1 MARFAAIRIQIY
13 EPQGGGQGE
22 EFKLSKNSMRVG
34 LFIGCSIIVSTPLF
48 AQSAGQSSQPAKPE
62 AEPASAEAI
71 VVVGSRI
78 EGSKIAETLPVS
90 VLNEERIA
98 ATGSVSG
105 DDLFRSI
112 PQAGDVQ
119 FQEARTTGN
128 LNDAR
133 GDNASINLRS
143 VGTGNTLVLVNGRR
157 LILTPGTQTENFVP
171 VQTANTN
178 SLPVGAT
185 RRIEI
190 LRDGAA
196 AVYGADAVAGV
207 VNVVTDDRYEGLR
220 FDARYGFADGTNE
233 KTGAIKA
240 GFKTKSGGRITLFGS
255 YTRRTPLFASERP
268 FSASENHM
276 PALVGTPWQTDTA
289 FDNRSTSS
297 PWGAFTTVPVT
308 TVRQGTATLTT
319 SGVFHIE
326 PIANTAAG
334 CSSTV
339 INGNLCLRSG
349 GITGATSRVLR
360 YDENPD
366 RTIRG
371 GLDRINLFSTFRQEI
386 GSVELFGEAG
396 YYNAKLEG
404 QREQSAPISSAV
416 ITIPNTNF
424 YNPFGP
430 TTFNGV
436 ANPNRLAG
444 LVGVPTAGLALRITN
459 YRPVDTGP
467 RTFVVTDD
475 SIRTLLGV
483 RGEWGN
489 FKWESAASY
498 SWARTDDHTKNA
510 ISNTLFQAALARST
524 PDAYN
529 PFNGGSQ
536 PDYSIGDGTPNSA
549 ATIQSLLVDV
559 RRISK
564 TSLGTLDFRISNSDV
579 FSLPAG
585 GVGFASGLEARR
597 ETYEDNRDARLDGTT
612 TYTDSVTGIRYGTD
626 IMGASPSPDVK
637 ARRTIVSAY
646 AELAVPI
653 ISEDMNIPLV
663 QSIDLQLAA
672 RDEHYS
678 DFGNVFK
685 TKVAAA
691 WSLMDGIKFRS
702 AWSQNFRAPNLAQFY
717 SAGTQVANTRTDFA
731 ACRLNPATTCT
742 GVSTLEVRAGNQ
754 NLTPESGETLSAGV
768 IIQPRRN
775 LTLTVDYWSLRSKG
789 VIGIQGA
796 QNQILFDL
804 LERQGG
810 RSNPN
815 VVRLAPVGTQIIGTI
830 DYVQDDYFNLGLR
843 ELEGL
848 DMGVSYDLRNT
859 PIGSFNIDINA
870 SKLLK
875 YEQSASDLQAQ
886 LIAANAAGTLGSGV
900 TITQAGSQIQVNGNP
915 EWRLSGNL
923 TWKSGPVSAG
933 ILVNYVGP
941 VFDNGTLKVNEQF
954 YKLASFTTVNTYL
967 QYRAGD
973 DQGALSGS
981 RFRIGARNLF
991 DKLPPLASNNFGFLG
1006 ALHDAVGRFVYFELS
1021 KEF

>member
-1 MARFAAIRIQIY
+1 M
-13 EPQGGGQGE
+13 
-22 EFKLSKNSMRVG
+22 SKISMRAG
-34 LFIGCSIIVSTPLF
+34 LLIGCSIIVATPSF
-48 AQSAGQSSQPAKPE
+48 AQSAGQSGQPE
-62 AEPASAEAI
+62 AEAESTEAI

-90 VLNEERIA
+90 VLSEDRIA

-157 LILTPGTQTENFVP
+157 MILTPGTQTENFVP

-185 RRIEI
+185 RRIEV

-220 FDARYGFADGTNE
+220 FDTRYGSADGTNE

-240 GFKTKSGGRITLFGS
+240 GFKTKSGGRFTFFGS
-255 YTRRTPLFASERP
+255 LTKRTPLFASERP

-276 PALVGTPWQTDTA
+276 PALVGTPWEADTG

-297 PWGAFTTVPVT
+297 PWGAFTVTAVPSPT
-308 TVRQGTATLTT
+308 IRQGTSTTALTT

-334 CSSTV
+334 CSSAV
-339 INGNLCLRSG
+339 FNGNLCLKSG
-349 GITGATSRVLR
+349 GITGTTSRVLR

-371 GLDRINLFSTFRQEI
+371 GLDRINLFSTFRQDI
-386 GSVELFGEAG
+386 GSVELFGELG

-416 ITIPNTNF
+416 ITVPSTNY

-436 ANPNRLAG
+436 DNPNRLAG
-444 LVGVPTAGLALRITN
+444 LVGVPTTGLALRITN

-475 SIRTLLGV
+475 SIRSLIGV

-489 FKWESAASY
+489 FKWDSAASY

-510 ISNTLFQAALARST
+510 VSNTLFQAALARST

-529 PFNGGSQ
+529 PFNGGNQ
-536 PDYSIGDGTPNSA
+536 LNYSLGDGTPNSA
-549 ATIQSLLVDV
+549 ATIQSFLVDV
-559 RRISK
+559 HRIST
-564 TSLGTLDFRISNSDV
+564 TSLGTWDFRISNSDI

-597 ETYEDNRDARLDGTT
+597 ETYSDNRDKIG
-612 TYTDSVTGIRYGTD
+612 
-626 IMGASPSPDVK
+626 
-637 ARRTIVSAY
+637 
-646 AELAVPI
+646 
-653 ISEDMNIPLV
+653 
-663 QSIDLQLAA
+663 
-672 RDEHYS
+672 
-678 DFGNVFK
+678 
-685 TKVAAA
+685 
-691 WSLMDGIKFRS
+691 
-702 AWSQNFRAPNLAQFY
+702 RAH
-717 SAGTQVANTRTDFA
+717 V
-731 ACRLNPATTCT
+731 
-742 GVSTLEVRAGNQ
+742 
-754 NLTPESGETLSAGV
+754 
-768 IIQPRRN
+768 
-775 LTLTVDYWSLRSKG
+775 
-789 VIGIQGA
+789 
-796 QNQILFDL
+796 
-804 LERQGG
+804 
-810 RSNPN
+810 
-815 VVRLAPVGTQIIGTI
+815 
-830 DYVQDDYFNLGLR
+830 
-843 ELEGL
+843 
-848 DMGVSYDLRNT
+848 
-859 PIGSFNIDINA
+859 
-870 SKLLK
+870 
-875 YEQSASDLQAQ
+875 
-886 LIAANAAGTLGSGV
+886 
-900 TITQAGSQIQVNGNP
+900 
-915 EWRLSGNL
+915 
-923 TWKSGPVSAG
+923 
-933 ILVNYVGP
+933 
-941 VFDNGTLKVNEQF
+941 
-954 YKLASFTTVNTYL
+954 
-967 QYRAGD
+967 
-973 DQGALSGS
+973 
-981 RFRIGARNLF
+981 
-991 DKLPPLASNNFGFLG
+991 
-1006 ALHDAVGRFVYFELS
+1006 
-1021 KEF
+1021 